1 MSVVRVVQKNLVFAV
16 GLSQR
21 LADVEMLKKHD
32 YFGKFGKIVKVVIN
46 QTTSYAGSQVR
57 TAMFTAC
64 SHPTSLHGLMKRRTH
79 SCIVH
84 IRIHD
89 LRQLHITLYHSTKEE
104 MLL

>member
-1 MSVVRVVQKNLVFAV
+1 MYMYMCNCHVLLSVARVVQKNLVFAV

-21 LADVEMLKKHD
+21 LGDVEMLKKHD

-64 SHPTSLHGLMKRRTH
+64 SHLPPRSDEEAHSFLHCAH
-79 SCIVH
+79 PH
-84 IRIHD
+84 P
-89 LRQLHITLYHSTKEE
+89 
-104 MLL
+104 